1 MIFLRNFI
9 IKTKTYIVKR
19 KLKNKKSMFFGY
31 VYMIFRFTNAKCNS
45 IIKEQICTCADIFL
59 LDLNITS
66 VL

>member
-1 MIFLRNFI
+1 
-9 IKTKTYIVKR
+9 
-19 KLKNKKSMFFGY
+19 MFFGY

-66 VL
+66 VLTKDTTDGKHGPLYKKFQGRGVK